1 MPGEHFDGERL
12 EYRVFSHKEI
22 FLDYRPTSVP
32 FFSTIFLLRIE
43 RSFEESPL
51 GPSKIGQ
58 ADLELFINCLEI
70 FSSSLSSPTP
80 DRTLMF
86 VPSLLVGNL
95 SSSLV
100 GNLSLE
106 GIPRKV
112 GL

>member
-1 MPGEHFDGERL
+1 
-12 EYRVFSHKEI
+12 
-22 FLDYRPTSVP
+22 
-32 FFSTIFLLRIE
+32 
-43 RSFEESPL
+43 
-51 GPSKIGQ
+51 
-58 ADLELFINCLEI
+58 
-70 FSSSLSSPTP
+70 
-80 DRTLMF
+80 MF